1 MKILFLKHKTIK
13 DIFSHSQ
20 DEINLFGQHLSQMGI
35 PYEFSYK
42 DFGDELEWQQYS
54 QGQIKSLSVDFM
66 KRIAEREFNKDDYSV
81 VFYVYAPAEQGS
93 KGIFTSYNWFDVNGA
108 IASCIP
114 LTESDA
120 KRNDQWL
127 WRMFWHEFVH
137 TLYGQLIQK
146 YKINIIDIQDSSYHN
161 LRKTIKDKYQREP
174 TEDEYT
180 NLSDTIYKT
189 FLKPYF
195 DKIFSD
201 NTIKKLMLEVIRL
214 QNIVVR
220 LLKQKLG
227 KSVVDRL
234 AERIAK
240 FEGFYHF
247 GTLAYRNNNPG
258 NLIWSPFMKDTRDG
272 FAYFES
278 IEEGWKALRYQ
289 LQLIFDGQS
298 AYYQPS
304 MNIQE
309 FVDTWAST
317 SPKVERE
324 NYAQYIASEFEVGVN
339 TKLNELT

>member
-13 DIFSHSQ
+13 DIFSHSY

-35 PYEFSYK
+35 PYEFFYK
-42 DFGDELEWQQYS
+42 DFGDELEWQQYN

-81 VFYVYAPAEQGS
+81 VFYVYAPTEQGS

-146 YKINIIDIQDSSYHN
+146 YKINIIDIQDSSYQEY
-161 LRKTIKDKYQREP
+161 RKKNPNP
-174 TEDEYT
+174 TEDELT
-180 NLSDTIYKT
+180 NLSDTIYTT

-201 NTIKKLMLEVIRL
+201 NPIKKLMLEVIRL
-214 QNIVVR
+214 QNIVVK

-234 AERIAK
+234 AETIAE

-309 FVDTWAST
+309 FVDTWAS
-317 SPKVERE
+317 SSSEEERKE
-324 NYAQYIASEFEVGVN
+324 YAQYIASEFEVGVN